1 MCKVAFPVIFLL
13 AFRKHERSAALR
25 TRDLKVWHRGFSTRV
40 IEELHSLALRS
51 AGVAF
56 LSATGR
62 GAKALFSLKRTPKS
76 WRPDG
81 FLRLSLLQQL
91 SVYKFLLNFEGKV
104 WRKIF
109 THCSVCCMHATHR
122 VRKHCFL
129 LGILIAQPS
138 NARRGNTLRQG
149 VSRHLIKQTT
159 LGSAVETHGIG
170 LHTAV
175 PVHIRLVPA
184 PPDTGYVF
192 RRTDLGGFEIPAT
205 VESVAHCGYATT
217 LMRTGVM
224 LSTVEHL
231 LAALRGLAVD
241 NVFIEVDNLEIPIM
255 DGSAEGFAEII
266 ERAGIVEQP
275 LARRAL
281 LVREKVSFEQGNRR
295 ISVEPG
301 DTYQIDCLIDFAH
314 PMIGTQSLF
323 VELNNG
329 AFSREIAAARTF
341 GFTNEIEALRRANLI
356 RGGSLDNAIVLTPE
370 GMLNET
376 GLRFRDEFVRH
387 KILDIIGDLALLGMP
402 ILGKVVAERSGH
414 IMHAGLMS
422 KLLRMRSAW
431 DIVDM

>member
-1 MCKVAFPVIFLL
+1 MW
-13 AFRKHERSAALR
+13 R
-25 TRDLKVWHRGFSTRV
+25 T
-40 IEELHSLALRS
+40 
-51 AGVAF
+51 
-56 LSATGR
+56 
-62 GAKALFSLKRTPKS
+62 
-76 WRPDG
+76 
-81 FLRLSLLQQL
+81 
-91 SVYKFLLNFEGKV
+91 
-104 WRKIF
+104 IF
-109 THCSVCCMHATHR
+109 THRVHVALEPHSHQENSDFQSVRC
-122 VRKHCFL
+122 L
-129 LGILIAQPS
+129 LIICRTYESSLP
-138 NARRGNTLRQG
+138 QG
-149 VSRHLIKQTT
+149 SRHLIKQTT

-175 PVHIRLVPA
+175 PVHVRLVPA

-205 VESVAHCGYATT
+205 VESVANCGYATT

-231 LAALRGLAVD
+231 LAALRGLGVD

-255 DGSAEGFAEII
+255 DGSAENFAEII
-266 ERAGIVEQP
+266 ERAGMVQQP

-295 ISVEPG
+295 ISVEPA
-301 DTYQIDCLIDFAH
+301 DTYQIDCLIDFSH
-314 PMIGTQSLF
+314 PMIGVQSLF

-329 AFSREIAAARTF
+329 AFSRDIAAARTF
-341 GFTNEIEALRRANLI
+341 GFTNEIEELRRANLI

-422 KLLRMRSAW
+422 KLLRVRSAW
-431 DIVDM
+431 DIVDMR